1 MPVLSGDTS
10 ASPDNMTD
18 LVEYAGDLLFGRQ
31 IVFRDLPFTIT
42 YGSYRLKE
50 NGDSLNTLAN
60 IVSLSSGSDINF
72 IPKASL
78 PAYSLIIAFTFS
90 PNMEGKLR

>member
-1 MPVLSGDTS
+1 MPVLSGDSS

-42 YGSYRLKE
+42 Q
-50 NGDSLNTLAN
+50 
-60 IVSLSSGSDINF
+60 VSQVI
-72 IPKASL
+72 
-78 PAYSLIIAFTFS
+78 
-90 PNMEGKLR
+90 

>member
-1 MPVLSGDTS
+1 MPVVSGDTS
-10 ASPDNMTD
+10 VSPGNMTD

-50 NGDSLNTLAN
+50 NGDSLNTLA
-60 IVSLSSGSDINF
+60 
-72 IPKASL
+72 
-78 PAYSLIIAFTFS
+78 YSLIIAFTFS